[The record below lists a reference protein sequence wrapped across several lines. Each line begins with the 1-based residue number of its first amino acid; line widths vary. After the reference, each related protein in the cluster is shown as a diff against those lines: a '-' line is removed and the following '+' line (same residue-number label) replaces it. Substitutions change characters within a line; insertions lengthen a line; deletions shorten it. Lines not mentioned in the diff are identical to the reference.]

1 MKFKTTKKD
10 IKENY
15 FRIIG
20 IGNGQAQNLL
30 KYENPVAYSERSEG
44 WACDYYDIDATIIS
58 TGYEPLSSR
67 QAKASHDV
75 IRYYDNI
82 ARKIVDDN
90 RALDISYD
98 KTKNELRTLI
108 REFIGAVK
116 T

>member
-10 IKENY
+10 IRENY

-30 KYENPVAYSERSEG
+30 KYESPIAYSERAEG
-44 WACDYYDIDATIIS
+44 WACDYYDIDEAVIS
-58 TGYEPLSSR
+58 TGYAPLKSIHATTTYAIIHSY
-67 QAKASHDV
+67 D
-75 IRYYDNI
+75 IR
-82 ARKIVDDN
+82 ARAIIDHN
-90 RALDISYD
+90 SALDIPYD
-98 KTKNELRTLI
+98 KTKSELRTLI